1 MVAKLGEADDEADR
15 GTLEVGG
22 DLEACVLPSLKRL
35 IFWNRIRRFFNF
47 SIKLVN

>member
-35 IFWNRIRRFFNF
+35 IRRFFNF